1 MIWVIITIALAGV
14 VLISLQIVP
23 ALVGIATIL
32 VAVVGAVAV
41 ADWRD
46 RARSGPAH
54 GEITEGRG
62 IVHGARAERRWHV
75 PGTGGGSGPPPGD
88 GGVGGSV

>member
-1 MIWVIITIALAGV
+1 MIWVIVAIALAGV

-23 ALVGIATIL
+23 VLVGIGLIL

-46 RARSGPAH
+46 RARSGPAL

-62 IVHGARAERRWHV
+62 IDHGARAERRWHV
-75 PGTGGGSGPPPGD
+75 PGTGGPGPPPGD